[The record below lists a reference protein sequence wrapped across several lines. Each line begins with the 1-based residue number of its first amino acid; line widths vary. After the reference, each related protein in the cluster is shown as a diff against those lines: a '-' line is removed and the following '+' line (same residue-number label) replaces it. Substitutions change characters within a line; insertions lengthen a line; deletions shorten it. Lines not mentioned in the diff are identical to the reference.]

1 MTYVTRKNAW
11 KDELWNVS
19 LLPAVKVRSA
29 AEPPTGPEDGSTA
42 LARPALLSATETAT
56 RSPLRQAA

>member
-1 MTYVTRKNAW
+1 MSYATHKTAW

-19 LLPAVKVRSA
+19 LLPAVKVQPA
-29 AEPPTGPEDGSTA
+29 AEPPTGPEDGATA
-42 LARPALLSATETAT
+42 LGRPAVLSASEAV

>member
-1 MTYVTRKNAW
+1 MSYSNRKNAW

-19 LLPAVKVRSA
+19 LLPAVKVRST

-42 LARPALLSATETAT
+42 LLRPALLSATDAASTFV
-56 RSPLRQAA
+56 RQAA